1 MQMIYRLRELK
12 SGLNIQNARG
22 ERVSQNRWTTRL
34 ALLRARRLEHLAIE
48 TEPEWTLYEH
58 LTAARNDV
66 RVEPWSRPEVIDGMD
81 RRGRATIIVGADRIR
96 HRRGSRFDL
105 TPGNGET
112 REVVLYDLLRR
123 Y

>member
-1 MQMIYRLRELK
+1 
-12 SGLNIQNARG
+12 LNIQNARG
-22 ERVSQNRWTTRL
+22 ERVSQNRWSTRL
-34 ALLRARRLEHLAIE
+34 ALLRSRRLEHLALE

-58 LTAARNDV
+58 VTASRNDV
-66 RVEPWSRPEVIDGMD
+66 KIEPHSRRAASDGMD
-81 RRGRATIIVGADRIR
+81 LRGRATIIVGADRIR

-105 TPGNGET
+105 TPGNGER